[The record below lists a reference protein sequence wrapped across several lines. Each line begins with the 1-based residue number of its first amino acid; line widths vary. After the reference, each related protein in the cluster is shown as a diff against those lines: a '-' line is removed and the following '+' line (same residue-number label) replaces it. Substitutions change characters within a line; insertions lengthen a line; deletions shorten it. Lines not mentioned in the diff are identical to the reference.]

1 MEKER
6 EERQRGGVLELEEQQ
21 RQTGVA
27 MLLCQASAP
36 LPGYLLTQTCL
47 ESLEL
52 QVSSG
57 LFLEED
63 TSSYWYIRVVLK
75 KKREVVHE
83 GFTLSRG
90 TQSTP

>member
-27 MLLCQASAP
+27 MLLYQASAP

-52 QVSSG
+52 HVSSG
-57 LFLEED
+57 LF
-63 TSSYWYIRVVLK
+63 
-75 KKREVVHE
+75 
-83 GFTLSRG
+83 
-90 TQSTP
+90 

>member
-1 MEKER
+1 MLKL
-6 EERQRGGVLELEEQQ
+6 GEQK

-27 MLLCQASAP
+27 MFLYQASAP
-36 LPGYLLTQTCL
+36 LPGYPLSQTCL
-47 ESLEL
+47 ASLEL

-57 LFLEED
+57 LFRRGRILILVHQG
-63 TSSYWYIRVVLK
+63 SV

-90 TQSTP
+90 TQSSP